1 MNAQASSPPRSPMD
15 PDPVAAA
22 PASMTEREAWA
33 VLQGA
38 NGLGPVGFGRLL
50 RRHGCAR
57 TVIDI
62 AQRPDGARA
71 LVAAGLPG
79 DDLEPDE
86 GDNREGARA
95 RRLDPGVAAGIVAAA
110 QDAGAIL
117 EQIAELELQVM
128 TLEDKDYPTR
138 LLALEL
144 PPPVLFVRGE
154 RAALS
159 ADRTVAVVGT
169 RRATEAGQRLAREI
183 GLTISRAGGVVVSG
197 LALGIDGAAH
207 SGAVAARLP
216 TVAVLGTGHA
226 ELYPRAH
233 LPLAGDIVATGGCV
247 ISELVPFAKG
257 TRGTFPRRNRVI
269 SGLSDAT
276 VVVEAPPRSGALIT
290 AGWAMEQGRE
300 CFLVP
305 GPVGAPQ
312 SAGCL
317 RFLREYHGQARI
329 VATVVGLLEDLGFQA
344 EIRPAT
350 VPSALDL
357 GETEERLATLVSGG
371 HATVD
376 SLVATTGLAVST
388 VLSGLTLLEM
398 RGLVAGAYGR
408 YRAAGILVPGVEV
421 RRRGR
426 RADAAR
432 T

>member
-1 MNAQASSPPRSPMD
+1 MSVHESATPRSPAD
-15 PDPVAAA
+15 GDPVPTAT
-22 PASMTEREAWA
+22 ASLTEREAWA
-33 VLQGA
+33 VLQTA

-50 RRHGCAR
+50 RRHGRAR
-57 TVIDI
+57 TVIEI

-71 LVAAGLPG
+71 LVGAGLPG

-86 GDNREGARA
+86 GDDREGARA
-95 RRLDPGVAAGIVAAA
+95 RRLDPEVAAGIVTAAR
-110 QDAGAIL
+110 GAAVIL
-117 EQIAELELQVM
+117 EQIAELGLEVM
-128 TLEDKDYPTR
+128 TLEDQDYPTR

-144 PPPVLFVRGE
+144 PPPVIFLRGD

-159 ADRTVAVVGT
+159 AERTVAVVGT
-169 RRATEAGQRLAREI
+169 RRATEAGRRLAREI
-183 GLTISRAGGVVVSG
+183 GITISRAGGVVVSG
-197 LALGIDGAAH
+197 LAIGIDGAAH

-216 TVAVLGTGHA
+216 TVAVLGSGHG

-233 LPLAGDIVATGGCV
+233 VPLAGDIVATGGCV
-247 ISELVPFAKG
+247 ISELAPFVSG

-276 VVVEAPPRSGALIT
+276 VVVEAPRESGALIT
-290 AGWAMEQGRE
+290 AEWALEQGRD

-305 GPVGAPQ
+305 GPVGAPE

-344 EIRPAT
+344 EVRPAT
-350 VPSALDL
+350 LPSAIDL
-357 GETEERLATLVSGG
+357 GETEQRLAALVSDG

-376 SLVATTGLAVST
+376 SLVARTGLAVST

-408 YRAAGILVPGVEV
+408 YRPTGILVPAVEA
-421 RRRGR
+421 RRGGR
-426 RADAAR
+426 RSVTAR
-432 T
+432 V